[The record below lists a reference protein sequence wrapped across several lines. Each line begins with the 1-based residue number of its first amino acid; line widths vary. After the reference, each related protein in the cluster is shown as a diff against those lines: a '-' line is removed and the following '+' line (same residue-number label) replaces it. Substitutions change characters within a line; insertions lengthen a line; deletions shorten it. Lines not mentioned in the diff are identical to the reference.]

1 MCWLSSPGNYNKI
14 LHLRENDLKPW
25 RPYTAFPQYAA
36 PDYKIEGGSKG
47 WATYQKL
54 LKAGWVL
61 IDSDTFGTLRERAH
75 ESTTQLSWNV
85 ID

>member
-1 MCWLSSPGNYNKI
+1 MNKQMCWKFSNDNENKI
-14 LHLRENDLKPW
+14 LHLRENESNPW

-36 PDYKIEGGSKG
+36 PDYRIEGGSKG

-54 LKAGWVL
+54 LKSGWTL
-61 IDSDTFGTLRERAH
+61 IDSDRAH
-75 ESTTQLSWNV
+75 KSIPISWNI